1 MCACPLII
9 YSSALSSLAG
19 IFTKS
24 VETRNLRP
32 PASSHLSCASFSPDW
47 RGLCIG
53 NVLCYSFP
61 GISLSVFPSF
71 TCPSIR
77 LLFCLVPESI
87 RGSLQN
93 IRIPDE
99 LVRNGARFR
108 QQGEGWACAR
118 DAGRVRHTPLP
129 RELWDRQQAC
139 ARVPQ
144 QKHEE
149 DRMLTVREIN
159 KGLRRS
165 QLFLLWGLGE

>member
-9 YSSALSSLAG
+9 YSSTLSSLAG

-24 VETRNLRP
+24 AETGNLRP
-32 PASSHLSCASFSPDW
+32 PASSRLSCVSFSPDW

-61 GISLSVFPSF
+61 GISLSICPCF

-77 LLFCLVPESI
+77 LLFRLVPKSI

-93 IRIPDE
+93 TRIPDE

-118 DAGRVRHTPLP
+118 GAGHVRHTPLP
-129 RELWDRQQAC
+129 RELRDDSKH
-139 ARVPQ
+139 VPASPSRNTR
-144 QKHEE
+144 KTGCS
-149 DRMLTVREIN
+149 LSV
-159 KGLRRS
+159 K
-165 QLFLLWGLGE
+165 

>member
-9 YSSALSSLAG
+9 YSSTLSSLAG

-24 VETRNLRP
+24 AETGNLRP
-32 PASSHLSCASFSPDW
+32 PASSRLSCASFSPDW

-61 GISLSVFPSF
+61 GISLSICPSF
-71 TCPSIR
+71 TCHSIR
-77 LLFCLVPESI
+77 LLFRLVPKSI

-93 IRIPDE
+93 TRIPDE

-118 DAGRVRHTPLP
+118 GAGHVRHTPLP
-129 RELWDRQQAC
+129 RELRDDSKH
-139 ARVPQ
+139 VPTSPSRNTR
-144 QKHEE
+144 KTGCS
-149 DRMLTVREIN
+149 LSV
-159 KGLRRS
+159 K
-165 QLFLLWGLGE
+165 